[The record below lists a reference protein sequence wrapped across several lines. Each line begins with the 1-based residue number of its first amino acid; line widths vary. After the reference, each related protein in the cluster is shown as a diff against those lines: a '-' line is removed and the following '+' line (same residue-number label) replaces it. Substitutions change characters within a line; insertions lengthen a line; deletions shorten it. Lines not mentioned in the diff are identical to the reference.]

1 MKIHNEPVIMVTADM
16 VRRIAKK
23 RFPDVELP
31 NDVAIELADEAANM
45 ISSGWEDAIDQVVMM
60 WARRTAGHD

>member
-1 MKIHNEPVIMVTADM
+1 
-16 VRRIAKK
+16 
-23 RFPDVELP
+23 VELP

-60 WARRTAGHD
+60 WARRIVGHD